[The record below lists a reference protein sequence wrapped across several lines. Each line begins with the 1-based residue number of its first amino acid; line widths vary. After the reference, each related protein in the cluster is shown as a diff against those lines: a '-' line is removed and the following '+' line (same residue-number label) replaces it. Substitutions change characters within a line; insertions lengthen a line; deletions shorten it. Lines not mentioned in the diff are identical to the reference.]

1 MRTLDTG
8 RQLAVYRVV
17 QESLTNVLRH
27 AGPAPRARVDVER
40 AADAVTV
47 TVTDTGAAPAAPK
60 PGGHGL
66 PGMRERV
73 EAYGGTF
80 EARATG
86 TGWRVRARLPLD
98 DAHGLGTRPA
108 TARGT
113 EEPTTDS
120 RGTEERRVR
129 TP

>member
-1 MRTLDTG
+1 M
-8 RQLAVYRVV
+8 

-86 TGWRVRARLPLD
+86 TGWRVRARLPSTTPT
-98 DAHGLGTRPA
+98 ASEHARRRRGEPRNRRPIP
-108 TARGT
+108 G
-113 EEPTTDS
+113 
-120 RGTEERRVR
+120 GRR
-129 TP
+129 TGG